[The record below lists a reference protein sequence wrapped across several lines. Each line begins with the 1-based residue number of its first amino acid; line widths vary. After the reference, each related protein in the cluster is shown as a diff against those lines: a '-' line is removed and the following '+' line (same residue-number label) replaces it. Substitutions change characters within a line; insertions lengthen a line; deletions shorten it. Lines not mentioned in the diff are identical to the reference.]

1 MFSFTF
7 QFIKIVFFILHS
19 NNWGWYFIYLCT
31 YCFMALLLLKVE
43 VMFFFGT
50 LNFYISALLYTSIG
64 FTLADVYVILKI
76 LFGGKKYN
84 HAFVSCCVYI
94 FIEGII
100 CPEIFLCWLE
110 FVLKCKIN
118 FSWTAFGCCFKQKFF
133 SMLEKNKGIYFRTLS
148 FLHNIIFI
156 RKILL

>member
-1 MFSFTF
+1 M
-7 QFIKIVFFILHS
+7 K
-19 NNWGWYFIYLCT
+19 W
-31 YCFMALLLLKVE
+31 CFC
-43 VMFFFGT
+43 FDT
-50 LNFYISALLYTSIG
+50 LNFYISSLLYTSIG

-118 FSWTAFGCCFKQKFF
+118 FSWTAFGLNKSSFQCLRKIKVYIFTLYLFYTI
-133 SMLEKNKGIYFRTLS
+133 SYLLEKYCSREGAKIEETNKT
-148 FLHNIIFI
+148 
-156 RKILL
+156 